1 MVKIKV
7 KLGSKGQ
14 FVIPKVVRE
23 SLGLT
28 ENRPLI
34 LEVKDKVVEI
44 KPLREDVL
52 KEWEDV
58 IKKEGTE
65 VSKKLVYGDRLYEEV
80 F

>member
-1 MVKIKV
+1 MVRIKV

-14 FVIPKVVRE
+14 LVIPKIVRE

-44 KPLREDVL
+44 RPLREDVL
-52 KEWEDV
+52 KEWMEV
-58 IKKEGTE
+58 VKREGVE
-65 VSKKLVYGDRLYEEV
+65 VSKKLIYGDKLYEEV